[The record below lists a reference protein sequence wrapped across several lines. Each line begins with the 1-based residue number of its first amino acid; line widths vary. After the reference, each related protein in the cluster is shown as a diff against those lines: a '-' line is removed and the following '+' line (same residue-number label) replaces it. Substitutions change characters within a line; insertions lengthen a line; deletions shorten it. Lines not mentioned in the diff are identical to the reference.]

1 METLTIRDTRVALPA
16 LDERD
21 LQAVSTLE
29 AAGDDPITYFSY
41 RDQALRLLEVIDS
54 RLYDGLIQKVATER
68 THIAGARLSSVE
80 FADCE
85 LASLTIADSRLT
97 RVRFSNC
104 GLLGARFSEVTLED
118 VVFERCRLDY
128 STFAHVVA
136 KGAVAFIGCTL
147 TEAEFDGSDLSRA
160 ALIENRLAQ
169 TRFGPG
175 TYRGTDLRENDLSAI
190 SGVVHLRQALL
201 DRHQLADLTS
211 ALADDLD
218 LTFMEDLG

>member
-1 METLTIRDTRVALPA
+1 METFTIRDTRVALPA
-16 LDERD
+16 VDERD
-21 LQAVSTLE
+21 LQAVSSLE
-29 AAGDDPITYFSY
+29 AADDLITYFSY
-41 RDQALRLLEVIDS
+41 RDQALRLLEVVDS
-54 RLYDGLIQKVATER
+54 RLHDGLIQKVTTER
-68 THIAGARLSSVE
+68 THMSDVRLSSVE

-85 LASLTIADSRLT
+85 LASLVIDDSRLT

-104 GLLGARFSEVTLED
+104 RLLGARFSEVTWED

-128 STFAHVVA
+128 ATFTHVVA
-136 KGAVAFIGCTL
+136 KGAVAFVGCSL

-160 ALIENRLAQ
+160 AFTENRLAQ

-190 SGVVHLRQALL
+190 SGVVNLRQALL
-201 DRHQLADLTS
+201 DRHQLADLTG

-218 LTFMEDLG
+218 LTFAEDLE